1 MADIAT
7 DSPELASVTST
18 VNPRTGRPAGPVQ
31 AAILLAAACLPVLG
45 AVLLAPGMP
54 AMTRAFAGV
63 PGVDLLV
70 PLVLTAPSLLIGLT
84 APVAGRFADRVG
96 RTGLLTVSLILYAI
110 VGTAP
115 LYLPSLPAILG
126 SRVLV
131 GLAEAGIMTCCTT
144 LLADYYHGA
153 LRQRMLG
160 LQVVVT
166 VVAATVFVAAGG
178 VLVSSSWR
186 TPFWLYLISVP
197 LAVLSALLLWQPVRQ
212 AHTEQHLPRLPWRTF
227 ARPVLTSLAGGMLF
241 YVMVVELSFRLDA
254 LGVTSSSAIGLISA
268 LSSVTSAIS
277 AFSFGRLAGR
287 GPAVL
292 VPAAFG
298 LLGVAYVGIGLAPSV
313 PVVVGFTLI
322 GGFGSGLMLPALL
335 SWALAGLTYAQ
346 RGRGTGFW
354 VAALFTGE
362 FLCPLIVRALGAGL
376 NGLPGALVAVG
387 VAGLI
392 GAVLTR
398 RLARVSPAR

>member
-1 MADIAT
+1 MADIAP
-7 DSPELASVTST
+7 PELEPATAPVH
-18 VNPRTGRPAGPVQ
+18 PRTGRPAGPVQ

-54 AMTRAFAGV
+54 AMTRAFADV

-84 APVAGRFADRVG
+84 APFAGRFADRVG
-96 RTGLLTVSLILYAI
+96 RTGLLTVSLIVYAI

-115 LYLPSLPAILG
+115 LHLPSLPTILG

-153 LRQRMLG
+153 RRQRMLG

-166 VVAATVFVAAGG
+166 VVAATVFVAVGG
-178 VLVSSSWR
+178 LLVSSSWR
-186 TPFWLYLISVP
+186 TPFWLYLISIP
-197 LAVLSALLLWQPVRQ
+197 LALLAALFLWQPAAE
-212 AHTEQHLPRLPWRTF
+212 AHTEQRLPQLPWRTF
-227 ARPVLTSLAGGMLF
+227 KRPVLTSLAGGVLF
-241 YVMVVELSFRLDA
+241 YVMVVELSYRLDA

-268 LSSVTSAIS
+268 LSSATSAVS
-277 AFSFGRLAGR
+277 AFSFGRLARR
-287 GPAVL
+287 GPGVL

-298 LLGVAYVGIGLAPSV
+298 LLGIGYIGIGLAPSV
-313 PVVVGFTLI
+313 PVVVVFTLI

-335 SWALAGLTYAQ
+335 SWALSGLSYAQ

-362 FLCPLIVRALGAGL
+362 FICPLIIQALSGAL

-387 VAGLI
+387 VAGLV
-392 GAVLTR
+392 GAALTR
-398 RLARVSPAR
+398 RLARNG